1 MSIFRDIK
9 NNFQQQGTL
18 TQIIIV
24 NVVVFLTVNI
34 VGNVSHLTVG
44 GDSKLLD
51 YLALPISG
59 REFLLKF
66 WTLFTYM
73 FTHVGLGHV
82 FWNMAIFYF
91 MAQIFFTIM
100 GQRTL
105 LYLYIM
111 SGITGGALLLILGL
125 LFPAAFSGGHAILLG
140 ASASVLGVGAVM
152 AIYSPNYTVFL
163 FGVFQLPYKYFYLII
178 FVVTTLIDLSENTG
192 GKISHMGGALFGVL
206 YGYALKNGNDLF
218 KFSFGFKKK
227 SKLKVVSHN
236 RSYTT
241 TSTAKPKSS
250 EEHTMDE
257 LLDKISKSGY
267 DSLTKSEKDELFR
280 LSQKK

>member
-1 MSIFRDIK
+1 MSIFTDVK
-9 NNFQQQGTL
+9 NTFQKQEVL

-24 NVVVFLTVNI
+24 NVAIFLTVNI
-34 VGNVSHLTVG
+34 VGNVSHLQLVN
-44 GDSKLLD
+44 
-51 YLALPISG
+51 YLGMPVNAQT
-59 REFLLKF
+59 FLRKF

-73 FTHVGLGHV
+73 FTHEGLGHM
-82 FWNMAIFYF
+82 FWNMVTFYF

-100 GQRTL
+100 NQKTL
-105 LYLYIM
+105 LYLYVM
-111 SGITGGALLLILGL
+111 SGIAGGALLLILGM
-125 LFPAAFSGGHAILLG
+125 LFPESFSGGHAILIG

-163 FGVFQLPYKYFYLII
+163 FGIFQLPYKYFYLIM

-192 GKISHMGGALFGVL
+192 GKISHMGGALFGVI

-227 SKLKVVSHN
+227 SKLKVVSN
-236 RSYTT
+236 NTSYTT
-241 TSTAKPKSS
+241 TTVKKKST

-267 DSLTKSEKDELFR
+267 DSLTKNEKDELFR